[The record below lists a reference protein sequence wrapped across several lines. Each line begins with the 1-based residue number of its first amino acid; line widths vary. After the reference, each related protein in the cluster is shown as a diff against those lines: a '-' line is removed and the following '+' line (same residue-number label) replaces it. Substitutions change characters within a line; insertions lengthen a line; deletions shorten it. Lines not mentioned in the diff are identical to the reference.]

1 MNIKHRSRKAAD
13 GKPRDVMPVAARHRI
28 VSTVALPLSDSQ
40 GIFQRYP
47 LSRPNL
53 CQEVSGLGR
62 VCVSD
67 LDVPLPCG
75 S

>member
-40 GIFQRYP
+40 VYP